1 MHTSESS
8 DRNHRSIS
16 GKGSRRLEDL
26 ETRFR
31 GLEEHIEQSPVK
43 QALSV
48 LHGMVQEIGRGQ
60 RKGDGGTAHSSSL
73 EDIANLYRRAPAMEA
88 PAVTKGLA
96 VGTRAPDFA
105 LPMASGQSLRLE
117 ALLETPVVVAFYP
130 LDWSPGCSQQLD
142 LYQDERSE
150 FAKRGAQLIGI
161 SVDSIY
167 SHGAWAAVRG
177 LEMPLLSDFH
187 PKGGVARAYQVYR
200 EDDGFSDRALFLID
214 TSGEIRYAHVSPY
227 IHHVPDIEELL
238 QAIDALASAR
248 VPVEA

>member
-1 MHTSESS
+1 MNTSASP
-8 DRNHRSIS
+8 DRNLSS
-16 GKGSRRLEDL
+16 SSEPGSRRLENL
-26 ETRFR
+26 EQRFR
-31 GLEEHIEQSPVK
+31 GLEQHIDESAVK
-43 QALSV
+43 QSLSV
-48 LHGMVQEIGRGQ
+48 LHGMIQEVRRGQ
-60 RKGDGGTAHSSSL
+60 RNDTESAHSCSL
-73 EDIANLYRRAPAMEA
+73 DHIANLYRRAPAMEA

-105 LPMASGQSLRLE
+105 LPGADGQAVRLG
-117 ALLETPVVVAFYP
+117 ALLETPLVVAFYP

-150 FAKRGAQLIGI
+150 FERRGARVIGI

-177 LEMPLLSDFH
+177 LEMPLLSDFQ
-187 PKGGVARAYQVYR
+187 PKGEAARAYHVYR
-200 EDDGFSDRALFLID
+200 EEDGFSDRALFVVD

-238 QAIDALASAR
+238 QAIDALASPR
-248 VPVEA
+248 VPVGT